1 MEKFYQKTWFCVLML
16 FLFFPIGL
24 ILMWRY
30 KKFGETAR
38 IIITGLFIL
47 ALCSSNSTLSVMV
60 VVGTIA
66 AIFLC
71 KKNKKMDA
79 ENKESKELDTEREV
93 AIPYLVNMPDYKTN
107 PQYAELEKQ
116 AREALDAVG
125 NTLVVLI
132 KDNLNVPFKLKSV
145 KSRNGYNADDFLKEI
160 EICLQANFISDA
172 NVIYD
177 FLKQNEKGIK
187 AAYKKS
193 NWDYEILEPYGDCI
207 TVLLR
212 DSERMVQESIL
223 NMDYMGGSRFEYF
236 CADILKKKGYENVE
250 VTKGSG
256 DQGVDIIAERDGIR
270 YAIQCKCYSS
280 TVGNKAVQEVYAGK
294 DFYRCQIGVV
304 MTNNY
309 FTKSAIELA
318 ESNGTILWDRDSLNM
333 FMKTYSSEI
342 QDTESDLI
350 VSNDGSED
358 FPSEEAQEEKEI
370 ERESNIYPEGNYIV
384 GTDLPLGRYLIK
396 AKSETNGSIEM
407 FENYGEFKKDNSFMF
422 RSFSKEFFIT
432 LLEEGEYITVEDAI
446 IHKL

>member
-16 FLFFPIGL
+16 FLFFPVGL
-24 ILMWRY
+24 ILMWKY
-30 KKFGETAR
+30 KRFSETAR
-38 IIITGLFIL
+38 IIITGLFL
-47 ALCSSNSTLSVMV
+47 LVLCSSSSMLSVLV

-71 KKNKKMDA
+71 NKNKKMDA
-79 ENKESKELDTEREV
+79 ESKESKEPDTEREV

-193 NWDYEILEPYGDCI
+193 NWDYEILESYGDCI

-223 NMDYMGGSRFEYF
+223 NMDYMDGLQFEYF
-236 CADILKKKGYENVE
+236 CADILKKKGYENVD

-333 FMKTYSSEI
+333 FMKTYSDEI

-358 FPSEEAQEEKEI
+358 LPLEEVQE

-384 GTDLPLGRYLIK
+384 GTDLPLGRYLIR
-396 AKSETNGSIEM
+396 AKSEINGSIEM

-432 LLEEGEYITVEDAI
+432 LLEEGEYITVEGAI

>member
-30 KKFGETAR
+30 KRFNETAR

-47 ALCSSNSTLSVMV
+47 ALCSSNSTLSALV
-60 VVGTIA
+60 VAGTIA
-66 AIFLC
+66 AIFC
-71 KKNKKMDA
+71 AKKNKKMDA
-79 ENKESKELDTEREV
+79 ENKELKEPDTEREV
-93 AIPYLVNMPDYKTN
+93 VMPALANMPDYKTN
-107 PQYAELEKQ
+107 PQYAEIERK
-116 AREALDAVG
+116 AKNVLDTMG
-125 NTLVVLI
+125 NAIVELI
-132 KDNLNVPFKLKSV
+132 KENFNIDCRLKSAE
-145 KSRNGYNADDFLKEI
+145 SRNRYSIDDFLKEI
-160 EICLQANFISDA
+160 EICVQANSD
-172 NVIYD
+172 YD
-177 FLKQNEKGIK
+177 AMRIFSLFKQNEKEIRKVYNDSDMDYVFFEPSGNCIK
-187 AAYKKS
+187 VIVTIGEKE
-193 NWDYEILEPYGDCI
+193 D
-207 TVLLR
+207 TV
-212 DSERMVQESIL
+212 SESIL
-223 NMDYMGGSRFEYF
+223 NMDYMDGSQFEYF

-318 ESNGTILWDRDSLNM
+318 ESNGTILWDRDSLNV
-333 FMKTYSSEI
+333 FMKTYSNEI

-358 FPSEEAQEEKEI
+358 LPSEEVQE

-384 GTDLPLGRYLIK
+384 GTDLPLGRYLIM
-396 AKSETNGSIEM
+396 AKSEINGSIEM

-432 LLEEGEYITVEDAI
+432 LLEEGEYITVEGAI